1 MIAEATPDVG
11 GQPAFE
17 LAPGTGAL
25 DIVTSDLDDATR
37 LVLAKLW
44 QQRAD
49 SESGVRTV
57 FQQLADAFA
66 ATGAHP
72 EVITLARRAAED
84 EVRHAAVCTELATA
98 YRREPVAA
106 AVEPAVRLPDYVED
120 RRLRAALHAVNLCC
134 IGETIAVAFVEAC
147 LGDCA
152 DPTLRE
158 IHRRHLADEVR
169 HARVGWA
176 HLASLT
182 DGERAEVATWV
193 PRLVHAQ
200 LTGWEQRLGELPE
213 GGVPGHAYPPRAALI
228 RAVQTAVRELVLP
241 GFEYV
246 GITVQISPEIISPE
260 SISL

>member
-1 MIAEATPDVG
+1 VIAKAPDVG
-11 GQPAFE
+11 AEPTFE

-25 DIVTSDLDDATR
+25 DIATGDLDDATR
-37 LVLAKLW
+37 LALAKLW
-44 QQRAD
+44 QERAD
-49 SESGVRTV
+49 SESAVRTV
-57 FQQLADAFA
+57 FHQLADAFA

-98 YRREPVAA
+98 YRREPVAP
-106 AVEPAVRLPDYVED
+106 AVEPAVRLPDYVPD

-147 LGDCA
+147 LQDCT
-152 DPTLRE
+152 DPALRE

-182 DGERAEVATWV
+182 AAERAEVESWV
-193 PRLVHAQ
+193 PELVRAQ
-200 LTGWEQRLGELPE
+200 LSGWEERLGELPE
-213 GGVPGHAYPPRAALI
+213 AGVPGHAYPPRAELV

-246 GITVQISPEIISPE
+246 GISVQIPAQKFGPE
-260 SISL
+260 SIPL